1 MRRHRDIA
9 ASPER
14 SAPEAW
20 RTIKDLIGDTLERSS
35 SIERAD
41 VDAALAPLDTVAR
54 MLISAGHLEKHPLVL
69 MAGETELEIGTVS
82 GGPAL
87 TLEENLNPVPG
98 AAGATDWTLH
108 VPQVEP
114 MAKLVRS
121 TVKGQ
126 AHLSA
131 DEPVAPVEANGAAAR
146 TGSAVDLGALARWAK
161 EDS

>member
-1 MRRHRDIA
+1 VRRRRDVA

-14 SAPEAW
+14 SGPQVWA
-20 RTIKDLIGDTLERSS
+20 TIKALIGDTLERSS

-41 VDAALAPLDTVAR
+41 VDAALTPLDAVGR
-54 MLISAGHLEKHPLVL
+54 MLISAGHLEKRPLVL
-69 MAGETELEIGTVS
+69 IADEMELEIGTVS

-87 TLEENLNPVPG
+87 TMEENLNPVPG
-98 AAGATDWTLH
+98 AASAADWTLH

-121 TVKGQ
+121 TVQGQ

-131 DEPVAPVEANGAAAR
+131 DEPGAPAETSSAAGP
-146 TGSAVDLGALARWAK
+146 TGSAVDLAALAHWAAK
-161 EDS
+161 ED